1 MANTANPTADRRP
14 VSDAP
19 PRRPIARPARGFVRR
34 HPWRTGFL
42 VFFALLLLAML
53 VVRFAVAE
61 PLRRTAEQRMN
72 DALDGYRV
80 RIGGLSLNI
89 LGLGVDLLDLEIVQ
103 TSRPEPPVAWV
114 DRFGASIQWRALLSG
129 EVVGDLV
136 IVEPRLYLDLQ
147 HVRAEAADERPL
159 DERGWQ
165 EAVQAIYPLEINAL
179 QIRNGSIT
187 YDDAS
192 DVTPVHVT
200 DLDLVA
206 RNIRNVTSDPGTF
219 PSPVS
224 ASALVFEKGRVR
236 FDGAADLLAKPQ
248 ANVQGEIALDDM
260 PLAPLT
266 AAARTWGIE
275 LAGGTLSADGRFE
288 VTAKKRQVDLAS
300 VTLDGVR
307 ADLIK
312 AGASGARGE
321 EAAQKT
327 VRGATDPDA
336 APEVV
341 VHVDEF
347 RLKKGELGY
356 VDGEADPSYR
366 LFVSKLDVT
375 VHDFTNEKRKGARPG
390 RAAISGAFMGSGA
403 MKLDATFQPA
413 KTRAEFS
420 SNLEITDVELVTL
433 NNLLRARGG
442 LDVNAGRFSLFSEI
456 AVREGTVEGYVKP
469 IFADLDVYDLD
480 QDSDKNIFRQAYEG
494 IVGGIGT
501 LLENRP
507 RDEVATRTDLSG
519 RIESPQTSTWE
530 IIIGLVQ
537 NAFVRAILPGLD
549 RGADGD

>member
-1 MANTANPTADRRP
+1 MVAA
-14 VSDAP
+14 V
-19 PRRPIARPARGFVRR
+19 
-34 HPWRTGFL
+34 
-42 VFFALLLLAML
+42 

-80 RIGGLSLNI
+80 RIGGLSLNVF
-89 LGLGVDLLDLEIVQ
+89 GLGVDLLDVEIVQ
-103 TSRPEPPVAWV
+103 TSNPKPPVAWI

-136 IVEPRLYLDLQ
+136 LVEPRIYLDLSS
-147 HVRAEAADERPL
+147 VRAEAADERRL
-159 DERGWQ
+159 DDRGWQ
-165 EAVQAIYPLEINAL
+165 EAVKAIYPLEINAL

-187 YDDAS
+187 YDDAT
-192 DVTPVHVT
+192 DVTPVHII

-206 RNIRNVTSDPGTF
+206 RNIRNVSADPGTF
-219 PSPVS
+219 PSPVN
-224 ASALVFEKGRVR
+224 ASARIFESGRAR

-248 ANVQGEIALDDM
+248 VALQGEIALDEI

-266 AAARTWGIE
+266 AAARTWGVH
-275 LAGGTLSADGRFE
+275 LDGGTLSVDGDFE
-288 VTAKKRQVDLAS
+288 VTGKTRRVDLAK

-307 ADLIK
+307 ADLVK

-321 EAAQKT
+321 AVAKKT
-327 VRGATDPDA
+327 VRGATDPEA

-356 VDGEADPSYR
+356 VDGEADPAYR

-375 VHDFTNEKRKGARPG
+375 VNDFTNEKRKGARPG
-390 RAAISGAFMGSGA
+390 RASISGAFMGSGS

-413 KTRAEFS
+413 KARAEFS
-420 SNLEITDVELVTL
+420 SNLQITDVELVTL
-433 NNLLRARGG
+433 NDLLRARGG
-442 LDVNAGRFSLFSEI
+442 LDVNAGRFSLYSEI

-519 RIESPQTSTWE
+519 RIESPETSTWE

-549 RGADGD
+549 RDARDG